1 MGAGRIAAAGVAG
14 ALALAGTI
22 TGCSTAVS
30 GTSADHHASQHATA
44 STSPSGGPDPSAV
57 GQPLAGLVPAQI
69 ERVYNV
75 GPLRRQGIDG
85 AHQTIVIVDS
95 FGSPT
100 IARDLAGF
108 DTAFG
113 LRAPASLRVIQ
124 PAGRVP
130 RYRPTSDRT
139 GWASETTLDVEWA
152 HAMAPAASIV
162 LVETPTAENEG
173 ATGFPQ
179 IVTAEK
185 YVLRHHL
192 GQVISQSFGATEETF
207 SSPAQI
213 NGLRGAY
220 QLADRDKVTVLAASG
235 DNGASGETY
244 NMKSLYDRRVT
255 EWPAADPLVTAVGGS
270 QLHLGRTGTR
280 RRPDVAWSDSGGGRS
295 AVFARPAY
303 QDGVRGLAGTARAI
317 PDISMDASCGSSV
330 AIYASYPGAGPSH
343 WQTICGTSLAT
354 PLFSGVVAMA
364 DQAAGHSLGLINP
377 AIYKMLAARDPGL
390 VDITSGSNTITGSRN
405 GKVVTIKGF
414 RARPGYDLVSGAGT
428 INAADF
434 VPELA
439 RLAG

>member
-1 MGAGRIAAAGVAG
+1 
-14 ALALAGTI
+14 
-22 TGCSTAVS
+22 
-30 GTSADHHASQHATA
+30 
-44 STSPSGGPDPSAV
+44 
-57 GQPLAGLVPAQI
+57 
-69 ERVYNV
+69 
-75 GPLRRQGIDG
+75 
-85 AHQTIVIVDS
+85 
-95 FGSPT
+95 
-100 IARDLAGF
+100 ARDLAGF

-113 LRAPASLRVIQ
+113 LRAAASLRVIQ

-244 NMKSLYDRRVT
+244 NMKSLYDRR
-255 EWPAADPLVTAVGGS
+255 
-270 QLHLGRTGTR
+270 
-280 RRPDVAWSDSGGGRS
+280 S

-377 AIYKMLAARDPGL
+377 AIYKM
-390 VDITSGSNTITGSRN
+390 
-405 GKVVTIKGF
+405 
-414 RARPGYDLVSGAGT
+414 
-428 INAADF
+428 
-434 VPELA
+434 
-439 RLAG
+439 